1 MTEPIVPTVATV
13 GVHIVDILARPVSHI
28 PEGQDTALVDQIRL
42 TAAGSAAGTAVDLV
56 KLGNEVVSMGAIGDD
71 ELGDF
76 LVAVMTKRG
85 VDVSRLTRKAGEQTA
100 ASILPIRP
108 DGGRP
113 SFHVPGANLG
123 VTSSDLDVA
132 LLREVRAV
140 HLGGMDV
147 TFGLGDPAFFSLLD
161 SLRADGVIVTMDLLS
176 EMPDLLGM
184 ARAFLPHVDYVLPND
199 SQALLMAAGLTP
211 GVPAGDAATS
221 GGDSP
226 TGDAT
231 GGPATGSPGTDTTV
245 TSTVGSTT
253 PSAGGSVSD
262 GAGSVGESVSEGT
275 ASVGESVSDGTAS
288 VGGSVSEG
296 SSAAFAGG
304 SIAEVSAAAMALL
317 AEGPRGVLVTM
328 GGAGS
333 LVVTEAGVEQVPALK
348 VEVSDTT
355 GCGDAYCAG
364 FITGLLHGQD
374 VLGAARWGTAAAAR
388 VATGLGSDAGLTDLA
403 STLALLT

>member
-1 MTEPIVPTVATV
+1 MTVPTVATV
-13 GVHIVDILARPVSHI
+13 GVHIVDILARPVSYI

-85 VDVSRLTRKAGEQTA
+85 VDVSRLTRKTGEQTA

-123 VTSSDLDVA
+123 VTPSDLDVA
-132 LLREVRAV
+132 RLREVRAV

-147 TFGLGDPAFFSLLD
+147 TFGLGDPAFFALLD

-199 SQALLMAAGLTP
+199 SQALLMAAGLTT
-211 GVPAGDAATS
+211 GVPAGDAS
-221 GGDSP
+221 GTDSP
-226 TGDAT
+226 TGD
-231 GGPATGSPGTDTTV
+231 
-245 TSTVGSTT
+245 
-253 PSAGGSVSD
+253 SAGGSL
-262 GAGSVGESVSEGT
+262 
-275 ASVGESVSDGTAS
+275 
-288 VGGSVSEG
+288 
-296 SSAAFAGG
+296 
-304 SIAEVSAAAMALL
+304 AEVSAAAVALL

-333 LVVTEAGVEQVPALK
+333 LVVTEAGIEQVPALK

-374 VLGAARWGTAAAAR
+374 VLVAARWGTAAAAR
-388 VATGLGSDAGLTDLA
+388 VATGLGSDAGLTDLE